1 MDRKQLWTDFTANG
15 LIPQPS
21 QATQDNIFG
30 RKVAGLR
37 AFKVYQVVYEHLSA
51 NIDRVLD
58 IDQWQA
64 LISNCATAD
73 TAELALRENRLNL
86 YKFLP
91 PLCLFILN
99 ENAPAEAQVSAIE
112 AKMGH
117 QLTITSLML
126 AKRELRALNIN
137 TWRRVPNFSEQ
148 QGGKSVLGKLSEILL
163 ARSLGNLIDESHLF
177 STAGSKEISS
187 YGDFVLMALPNNLW
201 ISVKS
206 GYAKERL
213 LGSGF
218 SNDVIGVGYF
228 ESGDEFKSVS
238 LMRNHRKAG
247 FLAIYLP
254 DSPVNE
260 EQDAL
265 GMNTYDDVVAS
276 YASRNI
282 PMPKNI
288 NGKPFLRRL
297 SSVTSD
303 INSLKAKPIKT
314 RTTIDF

>member
-15 LIPQPS
+15 LIPQPN

-30 RKVAGLR
+30 SRAPGVR
-37 AFKVYQVVYEHLSA
+37 AFKVYKVVYSHLRA
-51 NIDRVLD
+51 NIDRELD
-58 IDQWQA
+58 IDQWPQ
-64 LISNCATAD
+64 LISNSAPAD
-73 TAELALRENRLNL
+73 AAVLGDRENRLNL

-99 ENAPAEAQVSAIE
+99 ENPPGVALVSAIE

-117 QLTITSLML
+117 PLTITSVML
-126 AKRELRALNIN
+126 AKRELRSLNIH
-137 TWRRVPNFSEQ
+137 TWTRDRNFSEQ
-148 QGGKSVLGKLSEILL
+148 QGGKSVLGKVSEILL
-163 ARSLGNLIDESHLF
+163 DRSLGNLIDESELF
-177 STAGSKEISS
+177 SSAGNKDIKS
-187 YGDFVLMALPNNLW
+187 YGDFILMALPNNLW

-228 ESGDEFKSVS
+228 ETGKEFKSVS

-254 DSPVNE
+254 DAPINE
-260 EQDAL
+260 TQEAL
-265 GMNTYDDVVAS
+265 GINTYDDVIDS
-276 YASRNI
+276 YISRDI
-282 PMPKNI
+282 ELPTNI
-288 NGKPFLRRL
+288 NGKPFLRKL
-297 SSVTSD
+297 SSVISD
-303 INSLKAKPIKT
+303 IAALKAKPIKK

>member
-1 MDRKQLWTDFTANG
+1 MDRKQLWTDLTGQG
-15 LIPQPS
+15 LIPQPN

-30 RKVAGLR
+30 SLVDGVR
-37 AFKVYQVVYEHLSA
+37 AFKVYKVVYGHLNT
-51 NIDRVLD
+51 NIDRELD
-58 IDQWQA
+58 IDQWPQ
-64 LISNCATAD
+64 LIANSAPAD
-73 TAELALRENRLNL
+73 AVVLGKRENRINL

-99 ENAPAEAQVSAIE
+99 ENPPAVAQVSAIE

-117 QLTITSLML
+117 PLTITSVML
-126 AKRELRALNIN
+126 AKRELRLLNIN
-137 TWRRVPNFSEQ
+137 TWTRAQNFSEE
-148 QGGKSVLGKLSEILL
+148 QGGKSVLGKVSEILL
-163 ARSLGNLIDESHLF
+163 ARSLGNLIDESELF
-177 STAGSKEISS
+177 SSASNKAIAS

-228 ESGDEFKSVS
+228 ETGKEFKSVS

-254 DSPVNE
+254 DAPINE
-260 EQDAL
+260 TQETL
-265 GMNTYDDVVAS
+265 GINIYDDVIDS
-276 YASRNI
+276 YRSKGI
-282 PMPKNI
+282 ELPTNI
-288 NGKPFLRRL
+288 NGNPFLRKL
-297 SSVTSD
+297 SSVISD
-303 INSLKAKPIKT
+303 IDALKAKPIKK